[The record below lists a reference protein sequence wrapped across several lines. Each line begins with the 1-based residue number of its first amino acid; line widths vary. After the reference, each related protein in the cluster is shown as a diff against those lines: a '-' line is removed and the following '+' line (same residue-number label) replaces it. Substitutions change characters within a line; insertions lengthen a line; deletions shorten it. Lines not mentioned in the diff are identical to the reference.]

1 MRARMRNQRPNLI
14 RTHRKRHPRTEADR
28 GRDIL
33 PSSVVRFVGIAE
45 SRRISLG
52 MPGSITDGRSLR

>member
-1 MRARMRNQRPNLI
+1 MRARICNQRRNLI
-14 RTHRKRHPRTEADR
+14 RTCRKRHSRTEADR

-45 SRRISLG
+45 PRRIYK
-52 MPGSITDGRSLR
+52 LRHAGVR